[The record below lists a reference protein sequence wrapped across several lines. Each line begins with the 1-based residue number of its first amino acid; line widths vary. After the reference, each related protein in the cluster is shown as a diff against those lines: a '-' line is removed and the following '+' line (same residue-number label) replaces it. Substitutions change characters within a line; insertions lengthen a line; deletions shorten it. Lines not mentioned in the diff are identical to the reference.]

1 MESRL
6 PFDRKYLN
14 FQTSKNLESKF
25 ERIKIERQKKRG
37 IQRRQRFV
45 FSIEIEKIKFPLYF
59 RHFCYFFC
67 WEKVD
72 LSGKTSTIIKLQT

>member
-14 FQTSKNLESKF
+14 IQTTKNLVSKF

-37 IQRRQRFV
+37 IQRRQRFI
-45 FSIEIEKIKFPLYF
+45 FSIEIEKKNFLYI
-59 RHFCYFFC
+59 
-67 WEKVD
+67 
-72 LSGKTSTIIKLQT
+72 SGIFATFSAGKK